1 MEGQEEVDLVEAQV
15 GVVEME
21 VEEAGVE
28 EASGIRLYDTILQG
42 RSNGSIVEHS
52 HVSPNV

>member
-15 GVVEME
+15 GAVEVE

-28 EASGIRLYDTILQG
+28 ETSGIRLYDTI
-42 RSNGSIVEHS
+42 RNGSIVEHS